1 MDNMKKS
8 KFKDAMTALLIIAI
22 VAKTLDFKNPGLL
35 DYAVI
40 ILFVIYIIV
49 TIVDFVRKEK

>member
-35 DYAVI
+35 DYVVI